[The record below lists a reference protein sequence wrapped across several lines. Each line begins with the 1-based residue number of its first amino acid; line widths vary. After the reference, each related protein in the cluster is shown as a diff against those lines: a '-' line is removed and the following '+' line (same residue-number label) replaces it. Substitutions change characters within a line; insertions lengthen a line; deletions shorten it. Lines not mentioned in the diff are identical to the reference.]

1 MTYLIPI
8 KYATLIFP
16 LIAFIFTM
24 PFILRQYHKYGS
36 ISIFKSTITYLF
48 IFYLICAYF
57 LVILPLPKISEVAQ
71 LTTPRTQ
78 LIPFSFI
85 KDFINETTLDITN
98 PSTYISAL
106 KQSCFYVVA
115 FNIILTIPFGIM
127 LRYYFKCN
135 LKKTCLYTFIL
146 SLFFELTQL
155 SGLYFIYPR
164 GYRLF
169 DVDDLILNTL
179 GGLLGYIIIS
189 PFLKIVPPIEDVNN
203 KAKIKGQTISGLRRT
218 VAVALDIFILLLIQT
233 LTIII
238 FRNNFYL
245 NILIAL
251 IYYFIIP
258 IFLNTSTIGE
268 KYLNIQI
275 LDYNDN
281 KNIPRLILRKLLFI
295 LIYIITPY
303 LISLLITSL
312 PNTYLREFIGLII
325 ILIMLLAYF
334 ITGIK
339 FLFSSKDLLYEKL
352 SKTKRVSTIKP
363 DNELNTE

>member
-8 KYATLIFP
+8 KYACLIFP

-36 ISIFKSTITYLF
+36 ISIFKSTITYIF

-78 LIPFSFI
+78 LIPFNFILDFI
-85 KDFINETTLDITN
+85 KETTLDITN
-98 PSTYISAL
+98 PHTYLKAM

-115 FNIILTIPFGIM
+115 FNIILTIPFGII
-127 LRYYFKCN
+127 LRYYFKCS
-135 LKKTCLYTFIL
+135 LKKTITYTFIL

-179 GGLLGYIIIS
+179 GGLLGYIIIT
-189 PFLKIVPPIEDVNN
+189 PFLKIVPPIDDVNN
-203 KAKIKGQTISGLRRT
+203 KAKIKGQTISGPRRT
-218 VAVALDIFILLLIQT
+218 VAFLLDIFILSLIQIF
-233 LTIII
+233 TIIV
-238 FRNNFYL
+238 FKDNFYL
-245 NILIAL
+245 NIFITL

-258 IFLNTSTIGE
+258 LFLNSSTIGE

-281 KNIPRLILRKLLFI
+281 KNIPRLILRKILFI
-295 LIYIITPY
+295 LFYILVPY
-303 LISLLITSL
+303 TICFIVINLK
-312 PNTYLREFIGLII
+312 NVYLKEFIGLII
-325 ILIMLLAYF
+325 ILLILLAYF

-339 FLFSSKDLLYEKL
+339 YLFTNKPLLYEKL

-363 DNELNTE
+363 NQ

>member
-8 KYATLIFP
+8 KYAILIFP

-24 PFILRQYHKYGS
+24 PFILRQYHKFGS
-36 ISIFKSTITYLF
+36 ISFFKSTITYLF

-71 LTTPRTQ
+71 LTTPRVQ
-78 LIPFSFI
+78 LIPFNFIIDFI
-85 KDFINETTLDITN
+85 KGTTLNINN
-98 PSTYISAL
+98 PHTYLQAL
-106 KQSCFYVVA
+106 KQPCFYVVA
-115 FNIILTIPFGIM
+115 FNIFLTMPFGLI
-127 LRYYFKCN
+127 LRYYFN
-135 LKKTCLYTFIL
+135 FDIKKTITYTFFL

-169 DVDDLILNTL
+169 DIDDLILNTL
-179 GGLLGYIIIS
+179 GGLLGYLLVGPLI
-189 PFLKIVPPIEDVNN
+189 KIVPQIDEVNN

-218 VAVALDIFILLLIQT
+218 VAFSLDIFILLLILL
-233 LTIII
+233 LTIIV
-238 FRNNFYL
+238 FKDNFYL
-245 NILIAL
+245 NILITF

-258 IFLNTSTIGE
+258 LFQNTSTIGE

-275 LDYNDN
+275 LDYKDN
-281 KNIPRLILRKLLFI
+281 KNIPRLIFRKLLFI
-295 LIYIITPY
+295 SIYILIPY
-303 LISLLITSL
+303 TICTLIINLKNI
-312 PNTYLREFIGLII
+312 YLREFIGLII
-325 ILIMLLAYF
+325 IILILLSYF

-339 FLFSSKDLLYEKL
+339 YLFTNKPLLYEKL

-363 DNELNTE
+363 D